1 MKTQVLILLNLLLVL
16 SARGAAQGTNIYD
29 SGFRP
34 EVNGFSF
41 ENYGNEVQ
49 TVGMTPIEMHRMFGD
64 QAFISI
70 RGNNY
75 SLTPPARAWMEE
87 ANKAMEYGHCEG
99 LAVLSA
105 LMYFNQ
111 SNPSKFGGNETSKL
125 SLQNELLQR
134 EIAYWWVTQVTHPG
148 GTHRLNDSPNV
159 VMDTLANAF
168 KDGRAAKEWWT
179 LGLYQPDGSG
189 GHDITPIAAENF
201 SNGSARILVY
211 DNNFP
216 KVTKTIEIDQK
227 ANTWKYHTSSNPND
241 PSELYTG
248 NASTK
253 SLEIVSIPPRLL
265 RQDCDFCDNSS
276 SSGLAASKGTKGA
289 LAGQK
294 KVVQFWVDGDARIV
308 VTDENGRRIG
318 YLGEGDFVNE
328 IPSAS
333 AIHLKYMD
341 HPGAIHRQPVII
353 VPQGNTSAR
362 LTGINATDP
371 DLTVIGSNYYA
382 SVQNLDLNPNEYVD
396 LVVNQVGD
404 EYIVE
409 LHASGIGSPRS
420 VTLNLGV
427 TITVMTPH
435 GPEIQGLEFSIIG
448 ANLDPSGSVIIHYK
462 PVELQ
467 SKLHTL
473 TFETMGNS
481 NPGQFHFQITGAL
494 TNGNMQLFANEDIHP
509 PANSVVTM
517 HLDSENLNSIEAS
530 VQSGDKTTP
539 TPYTL
544 TNNYR
549 ELFQGALPGINYCS
563 HTGQYE
569 LVRLAPT

>member
-1 MKTQVLILLNLLLVL
+1 
-16 SARGAAQGTNIYD
+16 
-29 SGFRP
+29 
-34 EVNGFSF
+34 
-41 ENYGNEVQ
+41 
-49 TVGMTPIEMHRMFGD
+49 MFGD

-75 SLTPPARAWMEE
+75 SLTPSAKVWMEE

-189 GHDITPIAAENF
+189 GHDITPIAVENF

-216 KVTKTIEIDQK
+216 KITRAIDIDQK

-241 PSELYTG
+241 SSELYTG

-276 SSGLAASKGTKGA
+276 SSGLAGSKGTKGA

-308 VTDENGRRIG
+308 VTDEKGRRIG
-318 YLGEGDFVNE
+318 YLGEGNFVNE

-333 AIHLKYMD
+333 AINLKYMD

-382 SVQNLDLNPNEYVD
+382 SLQNLDLNPNEHVD

-409 LHASGIGSPRS
+409 LHASDIGSVKS
-420 VTLNLGV
+420 ATLDLGV

-435 GPEIQGLEFSIIG
+435 GPEIQGLDFSIIG
-448 ANLDPSGSVIIHYK
+448 VNLDPSGSLIIHYN
-462 PVELQ
+462 PAELQ

-473 TFETMGNS
+473 SFETTGNS
-481 NPGQFHFQITGAL
+481 NPGQFHFQITSL
-494 TNGNMQLFANEDIHP
+494 TNGNMQLFANEDINLT
-509 PANSVVTM
+509 ANSVVTT
-517 HLDSENLNSIEAS
+517 HFDSYNLNSMEAS
-530 VQSGDKTTP
+530 VRSGDKTTP

-544 TNNYR
+544 MNNYR
-549 ELFQGALPGINYCS
+549 KLFQEAPQGINYCQY
-563 HTGQYE
+563 TGQYE
-569 LVRLAPT
+569 LVRLAPM